1 MCEFILFFSEI
12 PRELLRIH
20 SGQEVQLAMEDRR
33 REQYVPPPVSLNP
46 FSGQGHMLGSPSP
59 TVISSVTPLTDGD
72 RTNNE
77 EQARSQINLIETEPT
92 TNIQFRLV
100 DGTRLIARFNHT
112 HRVSDL
118 HNFINT

>member
-1 MCEFILFFSEI
+1 
-12 PRELLRIH
+12 
-20 SGQEVQLAMEDRR
+20 MEDRR
-33 REQYVPPPVSLNP
+33 HEPYVKPKAALNP

-59 TVISSVTPLTDGD
+59 TVVSSATPLGD
-72 RTNNE
+72 TNRTKNE
-77 EQARSQINLIETEPT
+77 EKARSQIIITENEPT
-92 TNIQFRLV
+92 TNIQLRLV